1 MLDKLRD
8 YLAALLSGLYSS
20 TATQRVVTKYRGLP
34 ERDQRL
40 LQLLGLF
47 LLCVAVAM
55 GVIKPAKSY
64 MEEARSD
71 YVTESET
78 FNWMEARKARFLA
91 GDSDALAQRGDQSL
105 LSLASNT
112 AKAFGMSFRRFEPV
126 DDDALR
132 LWIDNVNF
140 NDIVQW
146 VEVLDQSYNITL
158 REMTVDQSSQSGLVV
173 TKLVLQE

>member
-1 MLDKLRD
+1 MLENLRD
-8 YLAALLSGLYSS
+8 QLAALFSGLYSS
-20 TATQRVVTKYRGLP
+20 TATQRMVTKYRGLS
-34 ERDQRL
+34 ERDQKA
-40 LQLLGLF
+40 LQLLCVF
-47 LLCVAVAM
+47 VLCVVVFF
-55 GVIKPAKSY
+55 GFIKPAKNF
-64 MEEARSD
+64 MDEARSD
-71 YVTESET
+71 YVNESET
-78 FNWMEARKARFLA
+78 LNWMDTRKTQFLA

-158 REMTVDQSSQSGLVV
+158 RELTVDQSSQTGLVV

>member
-1 MLDKLRD
+1 MLENLRD
-8 YLAALLSGLYSS
+8 QLATLLSGIYSS
-20 TATQRVVTKYRGLP
+20 TVTQRMVTRYRGLS
-34 ERDQRL
+34 ERDQKA
-40 LQLLGLF
+40 LQLLCLF
-47 LLCVAVAM
+47 AFCVALFF
-55 GVIKPAKSY
+55 GVLKPAKNY
-64 MEEARSD
+64 MDEAQRD
-71 YVTESET
+71 YVNQRET
-78 FNWMEARKARFLA
+78 LDWMQVRKSQFLA

-132 LWIDNVNF
+132 LWIDNVSF

-146 VEVLDQSYNITL
+146 IEVLDQDYNITL
-158 REMTVDQSSQSGLVV
+158 REMTVDQTAQSGLVS